1 MSTTLQSDEKGALH
15 LPPSLLP
22 TAEPLAMYR
31 IQRNDSQ
38 VVISKAEL
46 NARGDEPFWKG
57 ASTEEW
63 LKSFNTWIASQSD
76 GPNLPDEAT
85 SRDSMYD

>member
-1 MSTTLQSDEKGALH
+1 MSTTLQADDKGALH

-22 TAEPLAMYR
+22 TAEPLAIYR
-31 IQRNDSQ
+31 IQASDGQ
-38 VVISKAEL
+38 VVISKAGRSEG
-46 NARGDEPFWKG
+46 GDEPFWKS

-63 LKSFNTWIASQSD
+63 LESFSAWMGSHTD

-85 SRDSMYD
+85 SRDSM